1 MKSTIL
7 FLFILGIFFNS
18 FLFAQEQQSEIL
30 EEYLEQD
37 AEENEASEF
46 FDELEIYLTN
56 PLNLRNT
63 SIRQLSKLPE
73 ISVNLA
79 SKILRLV
86 KKQNYTSIDKI
97 ADTLNLSFKQIRI
110 LKLLTTIDD
119 VESKNQKVKIKY
131 RARNKIDFNEAKGF
145 ENGKYLGSHL
155 SLYQRFNTEKDNFK
169 IGFLTK
175 KNAGEKSLAEFYSG
189 YFAADFDNL
198 KVLIGDYSLRQGM
211 GNLLWS
217 NYRNSKSSD
226 VISPAMQ
233 YRSGFLPYRSSTD
246 YKFFRGA
253 ALDYK
258 LYLTDSSNLSFSL
271 SYSKINRSAAIDTAL
286 GIVTSIYTAGY
297 YRTETEIAKKRK
309 LKETCFSSSLQY
321 ENKNLSIGATVLN
334 LNYEYPIESKA
345 KTAFSGKEGLLGSL
359 YSMYNSENF
368 SIAFEASRDA
378 KHNLGLKTGS
388 IFKIEDVELSFHYR
402 NFSSEFRSP
411 FGTIFGETYAPSNE
425 TGFYTGVKWYVN
437 QKFILSNY
445 FDIWKTHTKTYTLP
459 ISQKGIELFSEA
471 NYLFGS
477 DFELLARIKYENKT
491 DAITIDKIKSTFQK
505 GKYSFRVELKYQIDE
520 LTRLRLRNED
530 CLITYEDLKANE
542 IGMLFFCDLQR
553 KIFSNLNL
561 YGRLTYFSTD
571 SYDSAIWQYEA
582 SPSGYSVSYALYGQ
596 GIRAFLGFEYAL
608 FNILEFSAKYTIL
621 SKNFVE
627 SIGSGLDEIQG
638 SSKQQLFFQIDVRF

>member
-1 MKSTIL
+1 
-7 FLFILGIFFNS
+7 
-18 FLFAQEQQSEIL
+18 EIL
-30 EEYLEQD
+30 EAYIEQD
-37 AEENEASEF
+37 AEENESSEF

-56 PLNLRNT
+56 PLNLRKT
-63 SIRQLSKLPE
+63 SIKQLSKLPE

-86 KKQNYTSIDKI
+86 KKQNFTSIDKI
-97 ADTLNLSFKQIRI
+97 ADTLELSFKQIRI
-110 LKLLTTIDD
+110 LKLLTIIED
-119 VESKNQKVKIKY
+119 VEAKNQKIDIKY

-155 SLYQRFNTEKDNFK
+155 SLYQRFNTENDKYK

-189 YFAADFDNL
+189 YIAADFDNL

-226 VISPAMQ
+226 VISPALQ
-233 YRSGFLPYRSSTD
+233 YRSGFLPYHSSTD
-246 YKFFRGA
+246 YKFLRGA

-258 LYLTDSSNLSFSL
+258 LNLTDSSSLTFSL
-271 SYSKINRSAAIDTAL
+271 SYSKINRSAAIDTSL
-286 GIVTSIYTAGY
+286 GIATSIYTAGY

-309 LKETCFSSSLQY
+309 LPETCFSSSLQF
-321 ENKNLSIGATVLN
+321 ENTNFSIGATILN
-334 LNYEYPIESKA
+334 LNYEYPIESEA

-359 YSMYNSENF
+359 YSMYNSEDF
-368 SIAFEASRDA
+368 SVAFEVSQDA
-378 KHNLGLKTGS
+378 KHNLGFKAGS
-388 IFKIEDVELSFHYR
+388 IYKIEDVELSFHYR

-411 FGTIFGETYAPSNE
+411 FGIIFGETYAPSNE

-437 QKFILSNY
+437 PKLILSSY

-459 ISQKGIELFSEA
+459 IRQKGIELFSEA
-471 NYLFGS
+471 NYLFDS
-477 DFELLARIKYENKT
+477 DFELLTRIKYENKT
-491 DAITIDKIKSTFQK
+491 DAITIDKLKSTFQK
-505 GKYSFRVELKYQIDE
+505 GKYTFRVELKYQIDE

-542 IGMLFFCDLQR
+542 TGMLFFCDLQR
-553 KIFSNLNL
+553 KIFSNLDI
-561 YGRLTYFSTD
+561 YGRLTYYSTD

-582 SPSGYSVSYALYGQ
+582 SPTGYSVSYALYGQ
-596 GIRAFLGFEYAL
+596 GIRAYLGFEYKL
-608 FNILEFSAKYTIL
+608 FNILEFSAKYTVV